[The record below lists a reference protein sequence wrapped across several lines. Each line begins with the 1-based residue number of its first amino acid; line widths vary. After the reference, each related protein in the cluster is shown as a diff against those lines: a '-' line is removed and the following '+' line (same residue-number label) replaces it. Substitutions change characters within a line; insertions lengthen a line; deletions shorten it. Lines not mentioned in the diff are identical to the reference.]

1 LFSFFHNLALFC
13 VNENKQLMTEYDEKV
28 EMASVIIPDFL
39 ALPKP
44 PAGRE
49 STQMGVE
56 FRLQQTS
63 TFYKSK

>member
-1 LFSFFHNLALFC
+1 
-13 VNENKQLMTEYDEKV
+13 MTEYDEKV

-49 STQMGVE
+49 STLMGCRISPTANVYV
-56 FRLQQTS
+56 L
-63 TFYKSK
+63 